1 MKLLCLDIQVHFT
14 IVIFKS
20 FPRRSRSL
28 NTYEVW
34 SPKDLNPIPNLTR
47 QNPMEIR
54 FHLRLKLMNFTLVLL
69 DSNLIRS
76 KANWLRLGSPKFE
89 PHTSRGG
96 FKLVSNHQTITF
108 VAITSIYFLI
118 LVWMA
123 PPSHFILTH
132 YGL

>member
-1 MKLLCLDIQVHFT
+1 MKLLCFDIQVHFT

-20 FPRRSRSL
+20 FPRRSWSL
-28 NTYEVW
+28 NTYKVW
-34 SPKDLNPIPNLTR
+34 SPKHLNPNLTR
-47 QNPMEIR
+47 QNPMEVR
-54 FHLRLKLMNFTLVLL
+54 FYLRPKLMNLTLVLL

-76 KANWLRLGSPKFE
+76 KAKRLRLGSPKFE

-108 VAITSIYFLI
+108 VVITSIYYISFEWL
-118 LVWMA
+118 
-123 PPSHFILTH
+123 PPPISYSTH